1 MASISMPGNDGQL
14 VINNL
19 PLNKV
24 DSVTSTAESMIKSGS
39 ANSEILSKV
48 SQYQTQKDVDVAASV
63 TKTVGRKA
71 KSKKAAKAK
80 APAKAAKSVGKRAKG
95 ANNAKRTRALVMF
108 GQMTKDGYSQE
119 FQLKAVM
126 DDLQITYANAYYYYS
141 RVFKKA

>member
-80 APAKAAKSVGKRAKG
+80 AVKSVGKRAKG

>member
-1 MASISMPGNDGQL
+1 MPGNDGQL

-80 APAKAAKSVGKRAKG
+80 AVKSVGKRAKG